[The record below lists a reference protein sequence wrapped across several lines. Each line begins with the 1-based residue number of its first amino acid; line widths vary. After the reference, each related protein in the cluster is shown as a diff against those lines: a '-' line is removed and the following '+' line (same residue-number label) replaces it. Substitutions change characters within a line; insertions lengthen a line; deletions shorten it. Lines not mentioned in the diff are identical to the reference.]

1 MGWVEWKPT
10 GPIPP
15 FVFPV
20 YHATEAEKKKALA
33 ESMETA
39 VGLYDTWIHYATKK
53 PPKDLFGKIIYFFGL
68 IGQMVLSL
76 LTFPAGMAAFLIE
89 EATQAMGMGAYMLVQ
104 GRLWEELEDYLEKF
118 KDTITA
124 GKTTVEGLAVIN
136 PITGA
141 TVLNY
146 LSMAEYQ
153 YNAMKALVEK
163 KLQEKAE
170 KDEETRKK
178 LMEAQKYGSL
188 QLLSQPTNAEIWIDG
203 ENTEKLTPETF
214 KNLEVGEHVIELRK
228 YSVKRE
234 TWDIFSFTIGIEA
247 GIKKEV
253 MVRIPPTITS
263 DEESGE
269 EPEEKSTPQLPDFIF
284 AEVEGDYAID
294 GDTFVTVTGEKI
306 RVYGIDAP
314 EIGRPYAEEA
324 KEMLQSLIEDKKIRI
339 KIQSDKPLDGYGRT
353 LAECRSYKGNIGVLI
368 LAAGLAK
375 TDIFPDDKFDPTRY
389 IAAEKSAQERRVG
402 IWSEME

>member
-1 MGWVEWKPT
+1 MVIKIHFPEPT
-10 GPIPP
+10 PEEIQSRNDTIKA
-15 FVFPV
+15 
-20 YHATEAEKKKALA
+20 AT
-33 ESMETA
+33 S
-39 VGLYDTWIHYATKK
+39 LYDTWIRYATKK
-53 PPKDLFGKIIYFFGL
+53 PPKDIFGKIVWFLGMM
-68 IGQMVLSL
+68 GQMVISIF
-76 LTFPAGMAAFLIE
+76 TFPAGMACFLIE

-104 GRLWEELEDYLEKF
+104 GRLWNELDEYLENYRGMIDKS
-118 KDTITA
+118 I
-124 GKTTVEGLAVIN
+124 TTVQALAAVN
-136 PITGA
+136 PLIGA

-146 LSMAEYQ
+146 LDSAKYQWESMR
-153 YNAMKALVEK
+153 NLTDK
-163 KLQEKAE
+163 KIQEQAE

-178 LMEAQKYGSL
+178 LMEQSKYGSL
-188 QLLSQPTNAEIWIDG
+188 QILSQPTNAEIWMDG

-214 KNLEVGEHVIELRK
+214 KMLPVGEHTIELRK

-234 TWDIFSFTIGIEA
+234 TWDIFTFNINIEA
-247 GIKKEV
+247 GTKKEV

-263 DEESGE
+263 DEESGI
-269 EPEEKSTPQLPDFIF
+269 EPEEKSEQQLPDFIF

-324 KEMLQSLIEDKKIRI
+324 KEMLQSLIEDKNIRI

-402 IWSEME
+402 IWSGMK